1 MTGTT
6 PHRDDGQVMLLSIAF
21 GVLALLLV
29 TVVVSASS
37 VHLERKELFALADL
51 AALDAAAALDEAAYF
66 GRTATAGAP
75 GCGPGCPPGTGDAAH
90 LLLLSDASVR
100 AAVEDY
106 LADAAPSSDL
116 ERLTLVEASTPDG
129 RTAQV
134 RLQALARPA
143 LLSWI
148 TAPWSDGVLLDVTT
162 SARAG

>member
-1 MTGTT
+1 MKCLA
-6 PHRDDGQVMLLSIAF
+6 PHDDNGQVMLLSIAF

-37 VHLERKELFALADL
+37 IHLERKELFALADL

-66 GRTATAGAP
+66 GRTAPAVAPACGSDCTEGA
-75 GCGPGCPPGTGDAAH
+75 GDAAD
-90 LLLLSDASVR
+90 LLVLSDASVR

-106 LADAAPSSDL
+106 LADAASSSGL
-116 ERLTLVEASTPDG
+116 ERLALVEASAPDG

-148 TAPWSDGVLLDVTT
+148 TAPWSDGVLLDVTA